1 MFLKDGYL
9 AEDKVWLTYLEGL
22 SEEFETCI
30 IVGHNPGI
38 MNLVKRLT
46 GEDIPMPPG
55 TGVVIDLL
63 INEWREIFDNTGE
76 VVKICT
82 P

>member
-1 MFLKDGYL
+1 
-9 AEDKVWLTYLEGL
+9 
-22 SEEFETCI
+22 
-30 IVGHNPGI
+30 

-46 GEDIPMPPG
+46 GEDVPMPPG

-63 INEWREIFDNTGE
+63 INEWREVFDGAGE